1 MPIRLGA
8 IAFVNTVPV
17 YFGLRPDPAIQL
29 VYDVPARLNAMMDAG
44 QLDVSPVSSA
54 YYLRNRDK
62 LVLLDDLSVSS
73 PGAVESVIFV
83 SRKPL
88 GPALLDSPVVS
99 VPDDSE
105 TSVALLAHL
114 LHQATGE
121 DLRPWFRIYDAANYR
136 QVLEET
142 GSTLVIGDN
151 ALLLQKNGLPQGYH
165 CYDLSTLWRDETML
179 PFVFAVWVANR
190 PWAKANPAA
199 LKALN
204 EALIE
209 SRARFF
215 SEPDVYAAGLAVA
228 HEKCGVPQDKL
239 AHYYSVSLDYRLTEP
254 HLVSLSRF
262 DQVIRRLEGRE
273 LSCQQES
280 PL

>member
-17 YFGLRPDPAIQL
+17 YFGLRPDPAFEL

-44 QLDVSPVSSA
+44 ALDVSPVSSA
-54 YYLRNRDK
+54 YYLRNRDQ

-121 DLRPWFRIYDAANYR
+121 DLRPWFRVYDAANYR
-136 QVLEET
+136 QVLDET
-142 GSTLVIGDN
+142 GSALVIGDN
-151 ALLLQKNGLPQGYH
+151 ALLLQEAGIPEAYY
-165 CYDLSTLWRDETML
+165 CYDLSTLWREDTGL

-190 PWAKANPAA
+190 RWAKENAPA
-199 LKALN
+199 LKTLN

-215 SEPDVYAAGLAVA
+215 ADPDLYSAGLALA
-228 HEKCGVPQDKL
+228 HEKCGVPREKL
-239 AHYYSVSLDYRLTEP
+239 ARYYGVSLDYRLAEP

-262 DQVIRRLEGRE
+262 DQVIRRLEGRD
-273 LSCQQES
+273 LSRQQES